1 MPATPTKKSEAPA
14 SSDKKKG
21 ANPRTLAVL
30 AALLLVIL
38 ALIFLVPRAPA
49 PPSSPERPD
58 TVFVDKAGL
67 VSPKFVEET
76 SKWLYAIKLFDGV
89 VYIDGAPP
97 EGALQPWTVQTATEW
112 GVGREREDRGLVLFV
127 FRDARVVRAEIGY
140 GLEGALPDVTVK
152 RLLESLVVPAFARGD
167 YEAGLEAFIRTVYEG
182 LGGDAEAARQAMEE
196 AGKPN
201 DPWGEMWHDAWK
213 NGARLLPAVWHAFA
227 QGSVV
232 ERIVIV
238 AFALPILF
246 FSVMSLVA
254 LVASIQ
260 ILIRF
265 PRKLRA
271 FRAAEASGAGAKP
284 APAQPASQAD
294 PDEIPAWLRGTSP
307 KFGAFLLLVPVFMG
321 VFLAGMSGAIAVM
334 VFSMAPDS
342 ITRQGKF
349 GGGGVEVRWPVAAQV
364 SLPANPG

>member
-1 MPATPTKKSEAPA
+1 MPAMPTKKTEAPP

-21 ANPRTLAVL
+21 ANPRTLAIL
-30 AALLLVIL
+30 AAMLLILL
-38 ALIFLVPRAPA
+38 ALILMVPRAPA
-49 PPSSPERPD
+49 PPASPERPD

-67 VSPKFVEET
+67 VSPKFVEVT
-76 SKWLYAIKLFDGV
+76 SKWLYAIKLFEGV
-89 VYIDGAPP
+89 VYIDGKPP
-97 EGALQPWTVQTATEW
+97 EGELLPWTVQTATEW

-127 FRDARVVRAEIGY
+127 FRDARAVRAEIGY
-140 GLEGALPDVTVK
+140 GLEGELPDVTVK
-152 RLLESLVVPAFARGD
+152 HLLDSLVVPAFARGD
-167 YEAGLEAFIRTVYEG
+167 YEAGFEAFIKTVYEK

-213 NGARLLPAVWHAFA
+213 NGARLLPAVWQAFA

-232 ERIVIV
+232 ERIGIV

-246 FSVMSLVA
+246 FTVMSLVA
-254 LVASIQ
+254 LAASIQ
-260 ILIRF
+260 MLSQF

-271 FRAAEASGAGAKP
+271 FRAAGRSGAGAKP
-284 APAQPASQAD
+284 APAQNPGKAASE
-294 PDEIPAWLRGTSP
+294 EIPDWLRGTSP
-307 KFGAFLLLVPVFMG
+307 KLGAFLLLVPVFMG
-321 VFLAGMSGAIAVM
+321 IFLAGLSGAIAVM

-349 GGGGVEVRWPVAAQV
+349 GGGGVEVRWPVPAQV
-364 SLPANPG
+364 TQPANPG

>member
-1 MPATPTKKSEAPA
+1 MSAMPTKKPEAPPPG
-14 SSDKKKG
+14 DKKKG

-30 AALLLVIL
+30 AALLLVSL
-38 ALIFLVPRAPA
+38 GLIFLVPRAPA

-58 TVFVDKAGL
+58 TVFVDKVGL
-67 VSPKFVEET
+67 VSPGYAEET
-76 SKWLYAIKLFDGV
+76 AKWLHAIKLFEGV
-89 VYIDGAPP
+89 VYIDGTPP
-97 EGALQPWTVQTATEW
+97 EGALQPWTVQTATAW
-112 GVGREREDRGLVLFV
+112 GVGRERADRGLVLFV
-127 FRDARVVRAEIGY
+127 FRDARVVRAEVGY

-167 YEAGLEAFIRTVYEG
+167 YEAGFEAFIRTVYEG

-213 NGARLLPAVWHAFA
+213 NGARLPPAVWHAFA

-254 LVASIQ
+254 LAASIQ
-260 ILIRF
+260 MLIRF
-265 PRKLRA
+265 PGKLRA
-271 FRAAEASGAGAKP
+271 FRAAAASSSGAKP
-284 APAQPASQAD
+284 APCPERQPGARRKKSRTGCVA
-294 PDEIPAWLRGTSP
+294 PRRNSAPSCCSCRCSWVYSWPA
-307 KFGAFLLLVPVFMG
+307 
-321 VFLAGMSGAIAVM
+321 
-334 VFSMAPDS
+334 
-342 ITRQGKF
+342 
-349 GGGGVEVRWPVAAQV
+349 
-364 SLPANPG
+364 